1 MLRALAQG
9 LAHWGGG
16 GSLIIGTS
24 TQPSLMA
31 FPSPSPLQDPQMI
44 SGSFVPSLALMS
56 VSLKF
61 LLYIPIL
68 NSECVL

>member
-1 MLRALAQG
+1 MVVGEGVASSCPGPGPLG
-9 LAHWGGG
+9 WGE

-24 TQPSLMA
+24 TQSCLMA

-61 LLYIPIL
+61 LL
-68 NSECVL
+68 